1 MMSALL
7 SQELRTSRRMLLG
20 TLGTIVL
27 VAALSFALAGLRVPL
42 IGPAGLVVGIL
53 ASLLL
58 VPAALAVLAIRYWQS
73 MYGREGY
80 FTMSIPVRG
89 RSLFWAKTL
98 YALIVAVVAGA
109 ISALGL
115 ATAMV
120 VLGISQGLST
130 DAALDSLRGTLDS
143 LGAPMLWFFAVVL
156 LVQLVFAVLC
166 GAAIMSIGAEGR
178 FNRLGFGA
186 PLLGWVGLY
195 VVMQGAGLAAMLFV
209 PLGLTIGGPDAGT
222 LVAQGMLQEFVDALQ
237 NPGAGGQQQVDVL
250 GLGVIPLTI
259 AVTALLSWW
268 GVRSIERRTSL
279 R

>member
-1 MMSALL
+1 MMSALI

-27 VAALSFALAGLRVPL
+27 VAAFSFILAALRVPL
-42 IGPAGLVVGIL
+42 IGSAGLVVGIL

-89 RSLFWAKTL
+89 RGLFWAKTL
-98 YALIVAVVAGA
+98 YALLVAVVAAA

-130 DAALDSLRGTLDS
+130 TAALESLRGTLDS
-143 LGAPMLWFFAVVL
+143 LGAPMLWFLAVVL

-195 VVMQGAGLAAMLFV
+195 VFMQAAGLAAMLFV

-222 LVAQGMLQEFVDALQ
+222 LVAQGMLQEFIDALR

-259 AVTALLSWW
+259 AVTALLAWW

>member
-20 TLGTIVL
+20 ALGTILL
-27 VAALSFALAGLRVPL
+27 VAALSLVLAALRVPVL
-42 IGPAGLVVGIL
+42 GPAGLVVGVL

-58 VPAALAVLAIRYWQS
+58 VPAALAVLAVRYWQS

-98 YALIVAVVAGA
+98 YALIVAVLAGA
-109 ISALGL
+109 VSALAL
-115 ATAMV
+115 ATATV
-120 VLGISQGLST
+120 VLGLSRGLSASAAF
-130 DAALDSLRGTLDS
+130 DALGDMLDSVGT
-143 LGAPMLWFFAVVL
+143 PMIWFLAVVL

-222 LVAQGMLQEFVDALQ
+222 LVSQGMLQEFLDALQ
-237 NPGAGGQQQVDVL
+237 SSGAGGQQQVDVL

>member
-1 MMSALL
+1 MMSALI

-27 VAALSFALAGLRVPL
+27 VAALSLVLAALRVPL
-42 IGPAGLVVGIL
+42 IGSAGLVVGIL

-89 RSLFWAKTL
+89 RGLFWAKTL
-98 YALIVAVVAGA
+98 YALLVAVVAAA

-130 DAALDSLRGTLDS
+130 AAAFESLRGTLDS
-143 LGAPMLWFFAVVL
+143 LGAPMLWFLAVVL

-195 VVMQGAGLAAMLFV
+195 VFMQAAGLAAMLFV

-222 LVAQGMLQEFVDALQ
+222 LVAQGMLQEFIDALR

-259 AVTALLSWW
+259 AVTALLAGW
-268 GVRSIERRTSL
+268 GVRSIERRTAL